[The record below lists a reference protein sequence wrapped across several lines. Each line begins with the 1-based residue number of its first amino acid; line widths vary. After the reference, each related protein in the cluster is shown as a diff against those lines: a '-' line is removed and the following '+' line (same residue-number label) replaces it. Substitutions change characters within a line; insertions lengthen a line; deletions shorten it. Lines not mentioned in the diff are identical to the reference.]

1 LASASL
7 LPSEQG
13 ALHRLAEEAQALL
26 KAADALHENVTFE
39 VLGHT
44 DSTGPE
50 VSNQNLSQ
58 RRAERVVQELSQLGV
73 PERSLSPRGVGTS
86 EPLRKE
92 DSEANRQYNRCVN
105 IHITSV
111 THWPRTMLKKK
122 ICMLGSFAV
131 GKTSL
136 VRRFVESI
144 YSDVYQTTVGVKV
157 DKKNVQVN
165 GTDLTL
171 VLWDIYGEDDY
182 QKMHWTY
189 LRGASGYLLVAD
201 GTRKATLDKA
211 FSLEQRVKEE
221 VGVIPFVFV
230 LNK

>member
-1 LASASL
+1 
-7 LPSEQG
+7 
-13 ALHRLAEEAQALL
+13 
-26 KAADALHENVTFE
+26 
-39 VLGHT
+39 
-44 DSTGPE
+44 
-50 VSNQNLSQ
+50 
-58 RRAERVVQELSQLGV
+58 
-73 PERSLSPRGVGTS
+73 
-86 EPLRKE
+86 
-92 DSEANRQYNRCVN
+92 
-105 IHITSV
+105 
-111 THWPRTMLKKK
+111 MLQKK

-182 QKMHWTY
+182 QKMRWTY

-201 GTRKATLDKA
+201 GTRKATIDKA
-211 FSLEQRVKEE
+211 FNLEQRVKEE
-221 VGVIPFVFV
+221 AGVIPFIFV
-230 LNK
+230 LNKCDLSQDWEVDSALEAQIADKGWSMLRSSAKTGEGVEEAFSLLARKMLG